1 MENKQF
7 EILLERIRI
16 GSYPPTLGYNITVD
30 QFLKIQDMCGNLVT
44 QVPPGDNEE
53 LMLITEYLLS
63 WKIKVN
69 DPFTLEK
76 RLAESLKGKI
86 GLFESIEKLIDAY
99 QSDDTKDS
107 ILLIH
112 GDNANQKAQF
122 KIYGSPQSAAMAFAA
137 LLDNDKSELKRFI
150 FSIIGT
156 YLAKNPED
164 HKMFMRGIEEVKKH
178 APGIN

>member
-1 MENKQF
+1 MEDKKF
-7 EILLERIRI
+7 VALLERIRI
-16 GSYPPTLGYNITVD
+16 GSYPPTIGQIITVD
-30 QFLKIQDMCGNLVT
+30 QFLRIQSMCGNLVS
-44 QVPPGDNEE
+44 QVPPGDDKR

-63 WKIKVN
+63 WKIKVA
-69 DPFTLEK
+69 DSFELDK
-76 RLAESLKGKI
+76 RLAQSIKVKI

-112 GDNANQKAQF
+112 GDNANQKAHF
-122 KIYGSPQSAAMAFAA
+122 KIYGNPQSAAMAFAA
-137 LLDNDKSELKRFI
+137 LLDNDKSELKRFM
-150 FSIIGT
+150 FSIVGT